1 LFDDTISIRMWNM
14 LNNKKD
20 VISTIIRDKKITEE
34 EITVMM
40 TEQLM
45 NEL

>member
-1 LFDDTISIRMWNM
+1 MWNM

-20 VISTIIRDKKITEE
+20 VISTIIGDKKMTDE
-34 EITVMM
+34 EITVLM

-45 NEL
+45 NDL

>member
-1 LFDDTISIRMWNM
+1 M

-20 VISTIIRDKKITEE
+20 VISTIIGDKKMTDE
-34 EITVMM
+34 EITVTM